1 MVITIARQY
10 GSGGRAIGKML
21 ADSLNIKFYD
31 KELINLAAK
40 ESGVSPE
47 IFEQYDEKATNSLLY
62 ALSIGAASSTML
74 DYGISPQIP
83 INDKLFLLQH
93 DIIRKISAE
102 PCVIV
107 GRCADH
113 VLSERKDCV
122 KIFIYADM
130 EKRMEYAVDVHN
142 VEKEKAKKVIKNVDK
157 SRKNYYEYY
166 SDKKW
171 GDPENYD
178 LCINSG
184 TVGVDKCAELI
195 KHYLILRGMC
205 KE

>member
-21 ADSLNIKFYD
+21 ADDLKIKFYD
-31 KELINLAAK
+31 KELINLAAR
-40 ESGVSPE
+40 ESGISPE

-62 ALSIGAASSTML
+62 ALSIGAAASMG
-74 DYGISPQIP
+74 DYGISTQIP

-93 DIIRKISAE
+93 DIIRKVSAE

-113 VLSERKDCV
+113 VLADRKDCV
-122 KIFIYADM
+122 KVFIYADM
-130 EKRMEYAVDVHN
+130 ESRIKYAVDIHKVPQ
-142 VEKEKAKKVIKNVDK
+142 EKARSIIKNVDR
-157 SRKNYYEYY
+157 SRRNYYNYY
-166 SDKKW
+166 ADQKW
-171 GDPENYD
+171 GEPENYD

-184 TVGVDKCAELI
+184 KIGVDKCAGLI
-195 KHYLILRGMC
+195 KAYLKLRGMY
-205 KE
+205 EE

>member
-93 DIIRKISAE
+93 DIIRQVSVE

-107 GRCADH
+107 GRCADY
-113 VLSERKDCV
+113 VLADRNDCV
-122 KIFIYADM
+122 RLFLYAEM
-130 EKRMEYAVDVHN
+130 EKRVQRVVKKHGLSES
-142 VEKEKAKKVIKNVDK
+142 KAESVIRRADK
-157 SRKNYYEYY
+157 ARENYYHYY
-166 SDKKW
+166 SDKIW

-178 LCINSG
+178 LCIDSG
-184 TVGVDKCAELI
+184 KLGTEKCAELI
-195 KHYLILRGMC
+195 ISYLKLRGM
-205 KE
+205 E

>member
-21 ADSLNIKFYD
+21 ADDLKIKFYD
-31 KELINLAAK
+31 KELINLAAR
-40 ESGVSPE
+40 ESGISPE

-62 ALSIGAASSTML
+62 ALSIGAAASMG

-93 DIIRKISAE
+93 DIIRKVSAE

-113 VLSERKDCV
+113 VLADRKDCV
-122 KIFIYADM
+122 KVFIYADM
-130 EKRMEYAVDVHN
+130 ESRIKYAVDIHKVPQ
-142 VEKEKAKKVIKNVDK
+142 EKARSIIKNVDR
-157 SRKNYYEYY
+157 SRRNYYNYY
-166 SDKKW
+166 ADQKW
-171 GDPENYD
+171 GEPENYD

-184 TVGVDKCAELI
+184 KIGVDKCAGLI
-195 KHYLILRGMC
+195 KAYLKLRGMY
-205 KE
+205 EE